1 QQPAARF
8 VIVGGKPT
16 PAVKTL
22 AAIEGVTVTGR
33 VPDVR
38 PYITHADL
46 VVAPLRVARGVQNK
60 VLEGMAMARPVV
72 TTPQGAE
79 GIICLPGRELW
90 VAEGEAGFSRAC
102 LEALASQDRPGVM
115 T

>member
-1 QQPAARF
+1 
-8 VIVGGKPT
+8 
-16 PAVKTL
+16 
-22 AAIEGVTVTGR
+22 
-33 VPDVR
+33 
-38 PYITHADL
+38 YITHADL

-90 VAEGEAGFSRAC
+90 VAEGEAGFSQAC
-102 LEALASQDRPGVM
+102 LEALASQDRPAVM
-115 T
+115 TRARARVLKSYDWAGNLAALESFLDIDDGPPAAARA